1 MKRNLLFV
9 VLLVGT
15 LFSCK
20 QAEEKNKFNVTVE
33 VKDFEGKQVLI
44 EKRVND
50 VWVGVDSALA
60 ENGLAK
66 LSGDAPGNEFYFV
79 SLEGVKGYVLFF
91 AEPMAINIS
100 IDPTNIRDAIITGSP
115 TQNRL
120 KAFNDEYLSFDDV
133 MADYYQAFKD
143 AQSIA
148 DETAQKLA
156 EASYDST
163 ERAKTKFLVDYV
175 MVNSKDIVSH
185 YLLSRNSYLFELDE
199 LESMVKN
206 FDQTVKSIYLD
217 ELVKRVQTL
226 QRVSVGQTFI
236 DFTMESADTGSIS
249 LSQKVGAKLLLVD
262 FWASW
267 CGPCRAENP
276 NVVAV
281 YNDFKNKG
289 FDVYGVSFDN
299 DRAKWLA
306 AIGAD
311 GLTWTHVSDLKGWG
325 SAAGKLYGIQSIPQ
339 NILLDEKGVIIAKN
353 LRGEDLRNKVAE
365 LLADVKA
372 VKSK

>member
-20 QAEEKNKFNVTVE
+20 QTEEKDKFNVTVE
-33 VKDFEGKQVLI
+33 VRDFEGKQVVV

-50 VWVGVDSALA
+50 VWIGIDSSLV

-66 LSGDAPGNEFYFV
+66 LSGMAPGNEFYFV

-91 AEPMAINIS
+91 AEPTAISIS
-100 IDPTNIRDAIITGSP
+100 IDPNNIRDAVITGSP

-120 KAFNDEYLSFDDV
+120 KSFNDQYLGFDDV
-133 MADYYQAFKD
+133 MADFYQAYKD
-143 AQSIA
+143 AQAMA
-148 DETAQKLA
+148 DENAQKIA
-156 EASYDST
+156 EQRYDST

-175 MVNSKDIVSH
+175 MRNNKDIVSH
-185 YLLSRNSYLFELDE
+185 YLLSRNSYLFDLDE
-199 LESMVKN
+199 LEPMVKN
-206 FDQTVKSIYLD
+206 FDQTMKSIYLN
-217 ELVKRVQTL
+217 ELVNRVQTL
-226 QRVSVGQTFI
+226 QRVAVGQTFI
-236 DFTMESADTGSIS
+236 DFKLESADTGTVA
-249 LSQKVGAKLLLVD
+249 LSEKVGAKLLLVD

-281 YNDFKNKG
+281 YNDFKSKG
-289 FDVYGVSFDN
+289 FDVFGVSFDN

-306 AIGAD
+306 AIGDD

-325 SAAGKLYGIQSIPQ
+325 STAGKLYGIQSIPQ
-339 NILLDEKGVIIAKN
+339 NILLDEKGVIIGKN
-353 LRGEDLRNKVAE
+353 LRGDELRAKVAE
-365 LLADVKA
+365 LLDVKN
-372 VKSK
+372 K

>member
-20 QAEEKNKFNVTVE
+20 QAEEKNKFNVIVE

-44 EKRVND
+44 EKRAND
-50 VWVGVDSALA
+50 VWVGVDSALV

-133 MADYYQAFKD
+133 MADYYQAYKD

-175 MVNSKDIVSH
+175 MVNNKDIVSH

-365 LLADVKA
+365 LLATQK
-372 VKSK
+372 K